1 MKMLRTGQKAGQASA
16 FSRRRFLATGT
27 AAFAAPLV
35 SLYRPANAQSVQ
47 PVTILTWETYHDDAW
62 LAELTEST
70 GIPVNVIRAGSVD
83 EMFAQTRSGA
93 ISPDVLYV
101 DTSSTG
107 RYIAADLLV
116 PFEAD
121 RLANA
126 GNIDASLD
134 WKTFNTI
141 GDKLWGAPYAWGS
154 LPLMYDADAVS
165 PAPTSWLAMWD
176 PANAGR
182 VSTFDDAFLNIP
194 MVALAIRAA
203 NPFNT
208 SPEEDAKIIDSL
220 RALRPQIR
228 TIARGFDDMAGL
240 FQSGDAKLAFCQN
253 IAIPKGLRANGK
265 NIGISYPE
273 EKTLAWVDNA
283 VVTKTGAGRQEVYD
297 FINACLDVKW
307 QARFTEVSGNNCVI
321 SPAVALQNG
330 LSQKVH
336 DDGEMKF
343 MNDPSFWSKM
353 AILEEQKALDQRLE
367 TWNEFK
373 SGLL

>member
-1 MKMLRTGQKAGQASA
+1 MLWTGQKAGQASA
-16 FSRRRFLATGT
+16 LSRRRFLAIGA
-27 AAFAAPLV
+27 AAFTTPMV
-35 SLYRPANAQSVQ
+35 TQYRPANAQSVQ
-47 PVTILTWETYHDDAW
+47 PVTILTWETYHDDPW

-93 ISPDVLYV
+93 ISPDIVYA

-107 RYIAADLLV
+107 RYIAAELLA
-116 PFEAD
+116 PFESD
-121 RLANA
+121 RVANSA
-126 GNIDASLD
+126 NIDGSLD

-141 GDKLWGAPYAWGS
+141 DGKLWGLPYAWGS
-154 LPLMYDADAVS
+154 LPLMYDADTVS
-165 PAPTSWLAMWD
+165 PAPTSWMALWD

-194 MVALAIRAA
+194 MVALAVKAA

-208 SPEEDAKIIDSL
+208 TPEEDEKIIEAL

-240 FQSGDAKLAFCQN
+240 FQSGEARLAFCQN
-253 IAIPKGLRANGK
+253 IAIPKGLVANGK

-283 VVTKTGAGRQEVYD
+283 LVTKTGAGRQEVYD
-297 FINACLDVKW
+297 FINAGLDVKW
-307 QARFTEVSGNNCVI
+307 QARFTEVSANNCVI
-321 SPAVALQNG
+321 SPAIALENG
-330 LSQKVH
+330 LSQKMH
-336 DDGEMKF
+336 DEGEMKF
-343 MNDPSFWSKM
+343 MNDPAFWGKM
-353 AILEEQKALDQRLE
+353 AILEEQKALDKRLE
-367 TWNEFK
+367 VWNEFK

>member
-1 MKMLRTGQKAGQASA
+1 VQVSA
-16 FSRRRFLATGT
+16 LSRRRFLATG
-27 AAFAAPLV
+27 AATFAAPMV
-35 SLYRPANAQSVQ
+35 MRYRPANAQDVK
-47 PVTILTWETYHDDAW
+47 PVTVLTWETYHNDDW

-93 ISPDVLYV
+93 ISPDVVYV

-107 RYIAADLLV
+107 RYLAADLLA

-121 RLANA
+121 RVANVA
-126 GNIDASLD
+126 NIDGSLD

-141 GDKLWGAPYAWGS
+141 DGTLWGAPYAWGS
-154 LPLMYDADAVS
+154 LPLMYDADTVT
-165 PAPTSWLAMWD
+165 PAPTSWMALWD

-194 MVALAIRAA
+194 MVALATKAA

-208 SPEEDAKIIDSL
+208 TPEEDEKIIEAL

-240 FQSGDAKLAFCQN
+240 FQSGEARIAYCQN
-253 IAIPKGLRANGK
+253 IAIPKGLVANGK
-265 NIGISYPE
+265 NVTVAYPE

-283 VVTKTGAGRQEVYD
+283 LVTKSGAGRQEVYD

-307 QARFTEVSGNNCVI
+307 QARFTEIGGNNCVI
-321 SPAVALQNG
+321 SPSVALQNG
-330 LSQKVH
+330 LSQKTH

-343 MNDPSFWSKM
+343 MSDPSFWGKM